1 MPIVV
6 IGSPMFSH
14 YGSAARAVIK
24 LAEQE
29 CRNANHYFLGTE
41 HILLAMTIDPTPDIT
56 AFFHDAHL
64 DRYDVKRALFAAMGD
79 PADHPWDGVLITP
92 RVQKVLAAAC
102 ERCGGPQAVQ
112 PRDIVDAIVEDGGG
126 VAARVLAGLRASLPA
141 R

>member
-1 MPIVV
+1 
-6 IGSPMFSH
+6 MFSH
-14 YGSAARAVIK
+14 YGTAARAVIK

-41 HILLAMTIDPTPDIT
+41 HILLAMAIDPTPDIA
-56 AFFHDAHL
+56 AFFRETNL
-64 DRYDVKRALFAAMGD
+64 DRYDVKRALFAAMGE

-92 RVQKVLAAAC
+92 RVRKILDAAC
-102 ERCGGPQAVQ
+102 ARCGGPQAIQ

-126 VAARVLAGLRASLPA
+126 VAARVLVSLRAGAPA